1 VSYCLDTNFLVS
13 ILFVDAHTARA
24 FAWLEHVDE
33 PFYVSDWVA
42 VEFFAL
48 IHRRA
53 RAGLLSA
60 DVAAAA
66 LIDFDEFAG
75 NRSRRLSLSPAAGA
89 LAAALA
95 RDPALKLSAAD
106 ALHLALSADGG
117 HCLVTFDSRLAE
129 ATRTR
134 GFSAEIP

>member
-1 VSYCLDTNFLVS
+1 MSYCLDTNFLVS
-13 ILFVDAHTARA
+13 ILFVDTHTASA
-24 FAWLEHVDE
+24 FAWLEHVRE
-33 PFYVSDWVA
+33 PIYVSDWA
-42 VEFFAL
+42 AAEFFAL

-53 RAGLLSA
+53 RAGLLGA
-60 DVAAAA
+60 DAAGAA
-66 LIDFDEFAG
+66 IVDFDDFAG
-75 NRSRRLSLSPAAGA
+75 SRARRLSQSPAAGA

-129 ATRTR
+129 AARKR
-134 GFSAEIP
+134 GFHSEIP